1 MITARASFF
10 LWLFGYQESCMGTSS
25 SCKLLRIRIGRFL
38 ALLLFVV
45 VIPDLLQEV
54 QTQGITF
61 TEAPAKYTSNTS
73 ATFRFNLTS
82 AANGSSSSNDPCAT
96 LCSIRCKLDQRNF
109 EDCAGREDSF
119 VNLLDGQHSFV
130 VSVNTSNG
138 VQFSAKYNW
147 TVESIPPT
155 ATVDAGPAFTN
166 AVNITVTITFT
177 EICEGRGGG
186 FQCSN
191 TSFCDLLVSG
201 DGAVI
206 PATYKQIM
214 PGIVYSLQ
222 VGLSTQTP
230 SDRTVPSVLLWTAIP
245 ESQLQLDNQVRTVQA
260 TNNLAD
266 VMIYLD
272 FSQPVLN
279 SSHQLQSVLQPST
292 GNLIATNQSSLG
304 NRRFGF
310 MLLSLGSVAVV
321 TITLP
326 ENSAV
331 TNYGTPVTQSTNVT
345 FLYDTERPQVQL
357 FSTSRAHT
365 NDDFL
370 PIVVQFTEPV
380 FLFKP
385 SGVTILGGDL
395 QSFEE
400 ISETTYALVVHV
412 MGNQVVSVTVADNQS
427 LDIARNTNS
436 ASSTL
441 QVRHYMRPVVS
452 VAISSFITAGFLFTA
467 LASGALSV
475 SSATLAAAG
484 ACSNQASGSF
494 SAAYPSRNFL
504 GMAGHLQIFAF
515 SHFLAV
521 SLPVEYYET
530 TGGLLWLI
538 PHVNTPWQKDK
549 DSNVTNFGNNLHTN
563 NQVFLQ
569 KQKEKRGTS
578 PNSYDFHKLLNRS
591 SGAYFPRIMTVP
603 WRSFSASHFREHYN
617 RSRKTRRL
625 GVNATQFGPAL
636 TSSEYK
642 TYFLDQVA
650 YLQVLR
656 NGLDMSKY
664 FGWQDFERNM
674 FWVSIV
680 GGGLA
685 FLHLLTLLY
694 LRWRTKTSLRGAL
707 SFPRFE
713 IFLLILFSPAICQA
727 CAFVIR
733 GRTVAGIVVGVLLL
747 AIPFSFILSVA
758 LVLTFAVFFGRLVE
772 YKEIRF
778 KPHLEDGSHPQ
789 PTTPPPSSK
798 LVALLTGKG
807 YPSKW
812 VRMEGLATTFLPRY
826 GLLIEDRKGP
836 PRLVR
841 IDGENGFNPDP
852 HREIGGRIGLMRR
865 RTQAAGSSDEE
876 IDEVI
881 PVSCSYKLLGCFQS
895 GYILLDLSRRTAF
908 GCIFGAFP
916 VSDKSWSQVCLI
928 FAFTVVQMV
937 YLVIVKPF
945 RSRSVQL
952 VEEIALLCEMGVFAA
967 AIALL
972 ARGHPAEDHCGVGI
986 LMLIFLVLC
995 FLAQL
1000 LNEWY
1005 ALIRKLL
1012 QLSNEDDSIT
1022 KNLKM
1027 FAAGLMLP
1035 FLPRNR
1041 WLRFITPYSP
1051 PPLQPSQAGMIPL
1064 LPLSPGTEQSR
1075 RPSTSLLQETPRVS
1089 SAAGKLE
1096 CDSQS
1101 PGSSDKAPVAEISEL
1116 NPEQLLLG
1124 TIRPQGK
1131 GSSSHESHEE
1141 KSAREHQVWR
1151 TQQEEKMTSA
1161 GLVKASLTP
1170 ALTKPEEEKT

>member
-1 MITARASFF
+1 MMSSTIHQYWTSGFF
-10 LWLFGYQESCMGTSS
+10 LGSTSS
-25 SCKLLRIRIGRFL
+25 IHDPDSALRTRFHGL
-38 ALLLFVV
+38 QFHQLSHWAVN
-45 VIPDLLQEV
+45 LLQEV
-54 QTQGITF
+54 QTQRITF

-82 AANGSSSSNDPCAT
+82 AANGSGSINDTCAT

-119 VNLLDGQHSFV
+119 VNLLDGQHLFV
-130 VSVNTSNG
+130 VAVNTSNG
-138 VQFSAKYNW
+138 VQFSAQYNW

-230 SDRTVPSVLLWTAIP
+230 SGRVRISMRRGFCTDAAGNLFQRTANSSVLVHFDRTVPSVLLWTAIP

-441 QVRHYMRPVVS
+441 QVRHYTRPVVS

-549 DSNVTNFGNNLHTN
+549 DSNVTNFGNNLHIN
-563 NQVFLQ
+563 NHVFLQ
-569 KQKEKRGTS
+569 KKK
-578 PNSYDFHKLLNRS
+578 KK
-591 SGAYFPRIMTVP
+591 V
-603 WRSFSASHFREHYN
+603 
-617 RSRKTRRL
+617 RRNL
-625 GVNATQFGPAL
+625 FGPAL

-642 TYFLDQVA
+642 TYFLVRES
-650 YLQVLR
+650 LV
-656 NGLDMSKY
+656 SVFE
-664 FGWQDFERNM
+664 FGILWQDFERNM

-694 LRWRTKTSLRGAL
+694 LQWRTKTSLRGAL

-727 CAFVIR
+727 CAFIIR
-733 GRTVAGIVVGVLLL
+733 GHTVAGIVVGVLLL
-747 AIPFSFILSVA
+747 SIPFSFILSVA
-758 LVLTFAVFFGRLVE
+758 LMLTFAVFFGRLVE

-789 PTTPPPSSK
+789 PITPPPSSK
-798 LVALLTGKG
+798 LVAHLTGKG

-841 IDGENGFNPDP
+841 IDGENGFDPDP
-852 HREIGGRIGLMRR
+852 HREIGGRVGLMRT
-865 RTQAAGSSDEE
+865 RTQAAGTSDEE

-1075 RPSTSLLQETPRVS
+1075 RPSTSLQQENPQAS
-1089 SAAGKLE
+1089 SAVGKLE

-1124 TIRPQGK
+1124 TI
-1131 GSSSHESHEE
+1131 
-1141 KSAREHQVWR
+1141 
-1151 TQQEEKMTSA
+1151 
-1161 GLVKASLTP
+1161 
-1170 ALTKPEEEKT
+1170 

>member
-1 MITARASFF
+1 MSSTIHQYWTSGFF
-10 LWLFGYQESCMGTSS
+10 LGSTSS
-25 SCKLLRIRIGRFL
+25 IHDPASALRTRFHGL
-38 ALLLFVV
+38 QFHQLSHWAVN
-45 VIPDLLQEV
+45 LLQEV
-54 QTQGITF
+54 QTQRITF

-82 AANGSSSSNDPCAT
+82 AANGSSSSSSNDPCAT

-138 VQFSAKYNW
+138 VQFSAQYNW

-166 AVNITVTITFT
+166 AFNITVTITFT

-230 SDRTVPSVLLWTAIP
+230 SGRVRISMRRGFCTDAAGNLFQRTANSSVLVHFDRTVPSVLLWSAIP

-292 GNLIATNQSSLG
+292 GNLIATNQSGLG

-357 FSTSRAHT
+357 FSTSRSHT

-427 LDIARNTNS
+427 LDIAGNTNS

-441 QVRHYMRPVVS
+441 QVRHYTRPVVS

-563 NQVFLQ
+563 NHDFLQ
-569 KQKEKRGTS
+569 KKKEKLFLFFLWISQVPKFDIGWSFPETQQSHEACFLRL
-578 PNSYDFHKLLNRS
+578 KLQNLQF
-591 SGAYFPRIMTVP
+591 YL
-603 WRSFSASHFREHYN
+603 SFCLLLIR
-617 RSRKTRRL
+617 
-625 GVNATQFGPAL
+625 
-636 TSSEYK
+636 
-642 TYFLDQVA
+642 
-650 YLQVLR
+650 
-656 NGLDMSKY
+656 
-664 FGWQDFERNM
+664 WQDFERNM

-758 LVLTFAVFFGRLVE
+758 LMLTFAVFFGRLVE

-778 KPHLEDGSHPQ
+778 KPHLEDGSYPQ

-841 IDGENGFNPDP
+841 IDGENGFHPDP

-865 RTQAAGSSDEE
+865 RTQAAGTSDEE

-972 ARGHPAEDHCGVGI
+972 ARGHPAEDHYGVGI

-1000 LNEWY
+1000 SNEWY

-1012 QLSNEDDSIT
+1012 QLSDEDDSIT

-1035 FLPRNR
+1035 FLPRGR

-1075 RPSTSLLQETPRVS
+1075 RPSTSLQQENPQVS

-1101 PGSSDKAPVAEISEL
+1101 PGSSDKSPVAEISNL
-1116 NPEQLLLG
+1116 YPEQLLVG
-1124 TIRPQGK
+1124 TIEPQGK
-1131 GSSSHESHEE
+1131 GSSSHESNEE
-1141 KSAREHQVWR
+1141 KSAREH
-1151 TQQEEKMTSA
+1151 
-1161 GLVKASLTP
+1161 
-1170 ALTKPEEEKT
+1170 

>member
-1 MITARASFF
+1 MITTNNNH
-10 LWLFGYQESCMGTSS
+10 SCDSLEQILKPINDPSTSS
-25 SCKLLRIRIGRFL
+25 IHDPDSALRTRFHGL
-38 ALLLFVV
+38 QFHQLSHWVV
-45 VIPDLLQEV
+45 NLLQEV
-54 QTQGITF
+54 QTQRITF

-82 AANGSSSSNDPCAT
+82 AANSSSSSSNDPCAT
-96 LCSIRCKLDQRNF
+96 LCSIRCKLDQRSF

-138 VQFSAKYNW
+138 VQFSAQYNW

-230 SDRTVPSVLLWTAIP
+230 SGRVRISMRRGFCTDAAGNLFQRTANSSVLVHFDRTVPSVLLWTAIP
-245 ESQLQLDNQVRTVQA
+245 ESQLQLDNQMRTVQA

-441 QVRHYMRPVVS
+441 QVRHYTRPVVS

-549 DSNVTNFGNNLHTN
+549 DSNL
-563 NQVFLQ
+563 
-569 KQKEKRGTS
+569 S
-578 PNSYDFHKLLNRS
+578 NRS

-603 WRSFSASHFREHYN
+603 GSSFSASHFREHYN
-617 RSRKTRRL
+617 RSQKTRRL

-642 TYFLDQVA
+642 TYFLVRES
-650 YLQVLR
+650 LV
-656 NGLDMSKY
+656 SVFE
-664 FGWQDFERNM
+664 FGILWQDFERNM

-727 CAFVIR
+727 CAFIIR

-758 LVLTFAVFFGRLVE
+758 LMLTFAVFFGRLVE

-798 LVALLTGKG
+798 LVAHLTGKG

-841 IDGENGFNPDP
+841 IDGENGFDPDP
-852 HREIGGRIGLMRR
+852 HREIGGRVGLMRR
-865 RTQAAGSSDEE
+865 RTQAAGTSDEE

-967 AIALL
+967 VIALL

-1075 RPSTSLLQETPRVS
+1075 RPSTSLQQENPQAS
-1089 SAAGKLE
+1089 SAVGKLE

-1124 TIRPQGK
+1124 TI
-1131 GSSSHESHEE
+1131 
-1141 KSAREHQVWR
+1141 
-1151 TQQEEKMTSA
+1151 
-1161 GLVKASLTP
+1161 
-1170 ALTKPEEEKT
+1170 